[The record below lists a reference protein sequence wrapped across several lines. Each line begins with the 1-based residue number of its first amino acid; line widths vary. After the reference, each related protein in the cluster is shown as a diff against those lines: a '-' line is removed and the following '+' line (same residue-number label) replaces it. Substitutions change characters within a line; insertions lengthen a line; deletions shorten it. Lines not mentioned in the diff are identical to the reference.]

1 MPANL
6 PDGQMVGLRI
16 DAEEECN
23 VRIAFYSKCVT
34 QLGNKSGSFD
44 NTYGS
49 R

>member
-16 DAEEECN
+16 DAEEECH
-23 VRIAFYSKCVT
+23 VRIAFKSKCVT
-34 QLGNKSGSFD
+34 QLGNEPRSFD
-44 NTYGS
+44 KTYGS